1 MFDKGRAEALSNKP
15 KTSATFKITQRLQL
29 FKITIGMQIYIYASY
44 NLLNLSSRGSLR
56 SSIWGS
62 GPNKGPVKFNGSKR
76 TSLVLIQIVITSLQ
90 VYIMNRQVIIL
101 LEPFCQ
107 INSGNKSITTGL
119 TILLYQQCWP
129 IVVILT

>member
-56 SSIWGS
+56 SSIRLDEAYRS
-62 GPNKGPVKFNGSKR
+62 
-76 TSLVLIQIVITSLQ
+76 TSWIDKL
-90 VYIMNRQVIIL
+90 
-101 LEPFCQ
+101 
-107 INSGNKSITTGL
+107 
-119 TILLYQQCWP
+119 
-129 IVVILT
+129 